1 MQPFFNLWAIIQIN
15 LFFVKNKIMETR
27 IQKTLKQWFPN
38 VFAEDAETSAD
49 SDYEILNQFA
59 RYTLS
64 IIQSKKEDERTPF
77 KIVNMLYMNGSLH
90 DKNAIENEFFHI
102 IIKEES
108 PGSLKSHLRLM
119 PEDLKAVYLK
129 TILEN

>member
-1 MQPFFNLWAIIQIN
+1 
-15 LFFVKNKIMETR
+15 METR

-38 VFAEDAETSAD
+38 AFAQDAETITG

-64 IIQSKKEDERTPF
+64 VIQNKKEDEREPF
-77 KIVNMLYMNGSLH
+77 KIVNMLYRNGSLH
-90 DKNAIENEFFHI
+90 DKNAIENEFLNI

-119 PEDLKAVYLK
+119 PENLKPVYLK
-129 TILEN
+129 IILEN